1 MIPDGPSVKE
11 GIVTSTSPLSVTL
24 KNDAKMI
31 LSANSLIV
39 PRNLT
44 DYQVEVDLETALGT
58 LTSKTKVDGKHT
70 HDELTGGDDGEHFHK
85 LDTFKVRDGVLMI
98 HNALKKGDTVYL
110 FVAAPRDGENVIC
123 MENIFGTTV
132 KLTDLQGNAIPYEIE
147 DELLRFT
154 VNAKG
159 TAPVAVRVQI

>member
-1 MIPDGPSVKE
+1 MTQEPTGIKQLFQQMIPDGPSVKE

-44 DYQVEVDLETALGT
+44 DYQVEVDLETALGS
-58 LTSKTKVDGKHT
+58 LVSETKIDGKHT
-70 HDELTGGDDGEHFHK
+70 HDELTGEDDGEHSHK
-85 LDTFKVRDGVLMI
+85 LKTFSVRDGVLMI

-110 FVAAPRDGENVIC
+110 LAFNNGKQYYILDR
-123 MENIFGTTV
+123 
-132 KLTDLQGNAIPYEIE
+132 
-147 DELLRFT
+147 
-154 VNAKG
+154 KG
-159 TAPVAVRVQI
+159 